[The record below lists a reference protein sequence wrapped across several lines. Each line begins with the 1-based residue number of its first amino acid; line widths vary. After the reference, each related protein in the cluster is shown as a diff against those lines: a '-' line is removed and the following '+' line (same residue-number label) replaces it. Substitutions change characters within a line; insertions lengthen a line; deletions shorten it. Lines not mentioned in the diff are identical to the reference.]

1 MKKNCILFKEIQRWK
16 AFLPYL
22 SLSFKSQKPTAQLA
36 ACGQCLLII
45 SVLALM
51 KKNSEG

>member
-16 AFLPYL
+16 VFLPCL
-22 SLSFKSQKPTAQLA
+22 SLSFESQKPA
-36 ACGQCLLII
+36 AEFAVFGQCLLII
-45 SVLALM
+45 SVVALM